1 VFLLSLRGTTFRHHL
16 SSIRMVNPIGLNRVL
31 PAPQPIFLP
40 LLVLFVVLCVFLMI
54 FMRISHVQ
62 VSSLQFLSTPDMFL
76 ILFYVSMLKI
86 WCFWVSIMLSLMC
99 IIPQHMLLFELDIL
113 HIWFSIFFGLCFLD
127 VAIYG

>member
-86 WCFWVSIMLSLMC
+86 GCFWVSIMLSLMC

>member
-1 VFLLSLRGTTFRHHL
+1 
-16 SSIRMVNPIGLNRVL
+16 
-31 PAPQPIFLP
+31 
-40 LLVLFVVLCVFLMI
+40 
-54 FMRISHVQ
+54 VQ

>member
-1 VFLLSLRGTTFRHHL
+1 VFLLSLRCTTFRHHL